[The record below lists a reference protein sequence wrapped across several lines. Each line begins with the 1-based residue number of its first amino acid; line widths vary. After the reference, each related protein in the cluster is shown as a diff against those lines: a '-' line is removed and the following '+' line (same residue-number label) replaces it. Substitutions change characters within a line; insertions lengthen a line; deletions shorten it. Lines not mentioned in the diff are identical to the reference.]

1 MFHLRLPPS
10 SDPVPK
16 KELEGRKGQVELTYM
31 SFGALK
37 PFQHAVSI
45 VSWVSSFFSLVT
57 PLGHVVKN
65 YQSP

>member
-10 SDPVPK
+10 SDPV
-16 KELEGRKGQVELTYM
+16 LEGRKGQVELTYM